1 MRKITLLVCIIGSL
15 FLFLS
20 ASVWEGTAAI
30 GEDLPE
36 SGLYIATNS
45 FPINTV
51 VDVVNLENGRSTSLI
66 VSSRLEIA
74 GFLGLL
80 SRDAANIID
89 IPNRSVARIR
99 MSQSEDPMAF
109 SHFSGIRI
117 AGSPPDTDAVFAPI
131 DEDSTSYDNIR
142 TDGGEIIVD
151 LPEDIGPQPPPG
163 FIIPEFESLTM
174 VPSEPRPPA
183 AVTGPVPDPVYFI
196 PPVILSPGPA
206 APPPPPQIIQP
217 SPITTHLFP
226 APLISHLDRGMY
238 YIQIAAYSRPEAVS
252 REITGIDNNLPIKIM
267 NAGSTS
273 EPVYRILIGPL
284 NLGESG
290 AVFERF
296 RHSHRDAFIRYGG

>member
-1 MRKITLLVCIIGSL
+1 MRKITLLACIICSL

-51 VDVVNLENGRSTSLI
+51 VDVINLENGRTTSLI

-80 SRDAANIID
+80 SKDAANIID
-89 IPNRSVARIR
+89 IPTRSVARIR

-109 SHFSGIRI
+109 THYSGARVT
-117 AGSPPDTDAVFAPI
+117 SDSVHDLVYVPTD
-131 DEDSTSYDNIR
+131 DDSYDNIR

-151 LPEDIGPQPPPG
+151 LPEGIGSQPPPG
-163 FIIPEFESLTM
+163 FIIPEFDTLVL
-174 VPSEPRPPA
+174 VPSEERPPS
-183 AVTGPVPDPVYFI
+183 AVAGPLADPIYFI

-206 APPPPPQIIQP
+206 APPPPPQIIPP
-217 SPITTHLFP
+217 SPVTTHLFP
-226 APLISHLDRGMY
+226 VPMISHLDRGMY
-238 YIQIAAYSRPEAVS
+238 YLQISAFSRPEAVTQEIS
-252 REITGIDNNLPIKIM
+252 RIDNNLPVKIM
-267 NAGSTS
+267 NAGNVS

-290 AVFERF
+290 AVLERF
-296 RHSHRDAFIRYGG
+296 RHTHRDAFIRYGG